1 MLNSRSQRNSHNI
14 EIVKMVMDLKK
25 KRVKKEHI
33 FLLCICACVFTGLSL
48 TLINVLGKYY
58 ASRNNKGIAVA
69 SNLYFNSDKLIK
81 SAGITDIDEIIKDS
95 ESINKINVFT
105 NSGSWASG
113 ELLLNFDIRNFD
125 NNILYNEK
133 ELDIKYKIEFV
144 LLDEPIGARYA
155 VSAGNDTQ
163 YVLNSKGSKV
173 SLEGTTKG
181 GSLYTD
187 TYGISMIMTD
197 KSILKPARVLVV
209 AYPVSPDYIHREPD
223 KVQEYRLLGI
233 FQGHPTDL
241 NISIEEAYFKVQ
253 KENEYDTKWRNMIE
267 DLSGYI
273 YNIKT
278 AGDVVFDD
286 NNSTRQEAVVTWD
299 NRYITIDR
307 YDPNYMYAAQHDA
320 GLDADSQDRYIKTD
334 GNNTSMTIMV
344 LPYTSINMTFYK
356 TTDFNSG
363 FSSVSGEDGKVWFE
377 SLVTAKMAE

>member
-1 MLNSRSQRNSHNI
+1 
-14 EIVKMVMDLKK
+14 MVMDLKK

-33 FLLCICACVFTGLSL
+33 FLICICACVFTGLSL